1 MARRAWKIT
10 GIAGLV
16 AVAAGSANAVD
27 GTNLIYNA
35 GFEEVGVANPD
46 LPQGWRSFN
55 MSPSDYVDIGDPGA
69 HVRTGRKSM
78 RLRPSIGPSS
88 LFQGFDTNVFLPDG
102 SDLYDPDYE
111 YLGGDVHV
119 SGWYLVPEGETL
131 ANDLVALKLEF
142 RREPPNFS
150 VHSAFEFPVDVNA
163 TNGQWHYFEVTV
175 TDEMMLGVGD
185 FPPPPTSVSILPLR
199 FFFGDYGTDPLP
211 QGTIYWDDLCYVQ
224 GDLPAG
230 CNAADIAEPYDLLDL
245 ADITAFINAFVNQ
258 LPAGDI
264 AEPTGIWDL
273 ADITAFV
280 NAFLSGCP

>member
-10 GIAGLV
+10 GIAGLI
-16 AVAAGSANAVD
+16 AVAAGSAHAVD
-27 GTNLIYNA
+27 ENNLIYNA
-35 GFEEVGVANPD
+35 GFEEVGIADPD

-69 HVRTGRKSM
+69 HVRTGSKSM
-78 RLRPSIGPSS
+78 RLSPSTSPSTQ
-88 LFQGFDTNVFLPDG
+88 FQGFDTNVFLPDG

-150 VHSAFEFPVDVNA
+150 VYTAFEFPVDVAA
-163 TNGQWHYFEVTV
+163 TGGQWHHFQVTV
-175 TDEMMLGVGD
+175 TDQMMLDVGD
-185 FPPPPTSVSILPLR
+185 FPPYATSVSILPLR
-199 FFFGDYGTDPLP
+199 FFGGDYGTDPLP

-230 CNAADIAEPYDLLDL
+230 CNAADIAEPFNVLDL
-245 ADITAFINAFVNQ
+245 ADITAFITAFTTQ
-258 LPAGDI
+258 ADEADI
-264 AEPTGIWDL
+264 AEPFGVWDL
-273 ADITAFV
+273 SDITAFV
-280 NAFLSGCP
+280 GEFLDGCP